1 MMPDLATH
9 LLEIIQNS
17 IAAGARNVCIRVL
30 ESLVSNTIVMEV
42 TDDGKGMSEE
52 TVRSVT
58 DPFTT
63 SRTTRKV
70 GLGTSFLKGL
80 TDACDGSLSIESEIG
95 KGTKVTAEVRRDHI
109 DLPGMGDFGEM
120 IMICIQGAEEC
131 DIRFEYG
138 IDENR
143 FLFDTAEVKEMLE
156 GVSIAEPEILIW
168 IRGYINEGIERVKE
182 IGL

>member
-30 ESLVSNTIVMEV
+30 ESIVSNTIVMEV
-42 TDDGKGMSEE
+42 EDDGKGMSEE

-80 TDACDGSLSIESEIG
+80 T
-95 KGTKVTAEVRRDHI
+95 
-109 DLPGMGDFGEM
+109 
-120 IMICIQGAEEC
+120 
-131 DIRFEYG
+131 
-138 IDENR
+138 
-143 FLFDTAEVKEMLE
+143 
-156 GVSIAEPEILIW
+156 
-168 IRGYINEGIERVKE
+168 
-182 IGL
+182 

>member
-17 IAAGARNVCIRVL
+17 IAAGARRVSIRVL
-30 ESLVSNTIVMEV
+30 ESKLTNTITMSIE
-42 TDDGKGMSEE
+42 DDGKGMNEE
-52 TVRSVT
+52 TVRNVT
-58 DPFTT
+58 NPFVT
-63 SRTTRKV
+63 SRTTRRV

-80 TDACDGSLSIESEIG
+80 TDACEGSLDIESEVG

-109 DLPGMGDFGEM
+109 DLPPFGDFGEM
-120 IMICIQGAEEC
+120 IMICIQGAG
-131 DIRFEYG
+131 DTDLAFEYG
-138 IDENR
+138 IDEER
-143 FLFDTAEVKEMLE
+143 FLFDTAEVKTMLE
-156 GVSIAEPEILIW
+156 GVSIAEPEILLW